1 MRRAAAR
8 TKDPVFRGMALRLA
22 SEFDGLARF
31 AGNVDETTLPDEAQN
46 DRDDET

>member
-8 TKDPVFRGMALRLA
+8 TKDPVFRGMALKLA

-31 AGNVDETTLPDEAQN
+31 AGDANDITLSGEMEN
-46 DRDDET
+46 RHDDES